1 VNSANVLHLRRLGL
15 AIPFGLLLLAGCGD
29 YSAYPEDIKY
39 PVRTDP
45 IVKKPSQTSA
55 WYPDPPGALDEAR
68 QHLLGIQR
76 QQQALSDSVAK
87 LTAEKDD
94 AQKPPSADRQ
104 KQIEGEL
111 ARLDQEMKRLEGP
124 LNEARARAW
133 AETLLDPQQ
142 IPEIDPVKYKLF
154 ERSLASLRSD
164 GVSDEALS
172 KLSGLQNKDFESDQA
187 FVDSLAK
194 LFPDNRPLQDQVL
207 KVAVKQP
214 RERLDRTTL
223 GRALEEVFG
232 TPRGPTVSSQG
243 NDTAASQLESLKLN
257 PALLAQGSVL
267 YRRFCLQCHGITGDG
282 RGPTGPWVHP
292 HPRDYRQGIFKF
304 ISTQNPETQLSTGKP
319 SRDDLRRVLTT
330 GVEGTS
336 MPSFALL
343 GDDALEALISYV
355 MHLSIRGEVELT
367 LCKDLLKDTTF
378 KPDSETLLDEARVL
392 TAEYVKN
399 WFDANRE
406 NWTIKPVKNKKPE
419 SETER
424 QESIKRGYRLFIGAQ
439 GGCVKCHIDFGRQVP
454 FKADDWGTPVRP
466 ANLTN
471 NLYRGG
477 RRPID
482 VYWRIR
488 AGIAPAGMPAGA
500 ALMKPASGEGDE
512 LDAQIWD
519 VVNFVQALPYP
530 AMLPEEVRKKIYVEG
545 EN

>member
-1 VNSANVLHLRRLGL
+1 MNSVNVFHLRRLGL
-15 AIPFGLLLLAGCGD
+15 AIPFGFLLLVGCGD

-68 QHLLGIQR
+68 QHLLEIQK
-76 QQQALSDSVAK
+76 QQQALTDSITK
-87 LTAEKDD
+87 LTGEKDD
-94 AQKPPSADRQ
+94 PQKP
-104 KQIEGEL
+104 EL
-111 ARLDQEMKRLEGP
+111 VRLDQEVKRLEGP
-124 LNEARARAW
+124 LNEARAKAW
-133 AETLLDPQQ
+133 AETLLDPRL
-142 IPEIDPVKYKLF
+142 IPETDPEKYKLF
-154 ERSLASLRSD
+154 ERSLTSLRNE
-164 GVSDEALS
+164 GVSDDALS
-172 KLSGLQNKDFESDQA
+172 KLSALQNKDFDTDQG
-187 FVDSLAK
+187 FVDNLAK
-194 LFPDNRPLQDQVL
+194 LFPDNRQLQDQVL

-223 GRALEEVFG
+223 GRALEDVFG
-232 TPRGPTVSSQG
+232 TPHGPTVSPQSS
-243 NDTAASQLESLKLN
+243 DTTASQVESLKLD
-257 PALLAQGSVL
+257 PTLLAQGSVL
-267 YRRFCLQCHGITGDG
+267 YRRYCLQCHGLTGDG
-282 RGPTGPWVHP
+282 HGPTGPWVNP

-304 ISTQNPETQLSTGKP
+304 ISTQNPETHLSTGKP
-319 SRDDLRRVLTT
+319 SRADLHRVLTN

-343 GDDALEALISYV
+343 GDDALEAVISYV
-355 MHLSIRGEVELT
+355 MHLSIRGEVELN
-367 LCKDLLKDTTF
+367 LCKDLLKDGKF

-392 TAEYVKN
+392 TAESVKN
-399 WFDANRE
+399 WFDANRKE
-406 NWTIKPVKNKKPE
+406 WTIAPAKNKEPA

-482 VYWRIR
+482 LYWRIR
-488 AGIAPAGMPAGA
+488 AGVAPSGMPAGA
-500 ALMKPASGEGDE
+500 ALLKPASGDADE
-512 LDAQIWD
+512 LDAQVWD

-545 EN
+545 EK